1 MDFLSYLPA
10 ILGIPL
16 GLLMFYSIWRKGIR
30 SNAEKY
36 LAYDHAG
43 FGFAPHEPFWRE
55 MHKFTVVQ
63 LLSTHKLARL
73 NHVRVSE
80 VTVLMKDS
88 YSFCKKKEQAI
99 LMCGS
104 LKLNMILRLVTE
116 KRYFS
121 NAKVKTTRKQILAK
135 AGPNDDQD
143 FIDVMLST
151 MKDDIMC
158 GQPHE
163 KVI

>member
-1 MDFLSYLPA
+1 MADKYGPVFMIRFGLFPTLVLSNREIVKECLTTNDQVLATCP
-10 ILGIPL
+10 G
-16 GLLMFYSIWRKGIR
+16 

-36 LAYDHAG
+36 LAYDHAS

-80 VTVLMKDS
+80 VTALMKDS
-88 YSFCKKKEQAI
+88 YSFCKKKKQAI

-104 LKLNMILRLVTE
+104 LKLNMIVRLVTG

-121 NAKVKTTRKQILAK
+121 NAEGEDDKEANLVMKVYK
-135 AGPNDDQD
+135 
-143 FIDVMLST
+143 
-151 MKDDIMC
+151 
-158 GQPHE
+158 
-163 KVI
+163 

>member
-1 MDFLSYLPA
+1 MRANYMPHKFAAQPTLAAMADKYGPA
-10 ILGIPL
+10 LAACPG
-16 GLLMFYSIWRKGIR
+16 

-36 LAYDHAG
+36 LAYDHAS

-63 LLSTHKLARL
+63 ILSTHKLTRL

-80 VTVLMKDS
+80 VTALMKDS

-104 LKLNMILRLVTE
+104 LKLNMILRLITG

-121 NAKVKTTRKQILAK
+121 NAKGEDDKEVNLVMKVCKQFSYLMGVNAI
-135 AGPNDDQD
+135 
-143 FIDVMLST
+143 S
-151 MKDDIMC
+151 
-158 GQPHE
+158 
-163 KVI
+163 KVVPFLKWMDN